1 MTRCMKQNNTIDIYE
16 EYFDADL
23 QVRVC
28 RGSPPPTLACCTDL
42 AHIHLAHFQPL
53 NT

>member
-1 MTRCMKQNNTIDIYE
+1 MKQNNTIDIYE

-28 RGSPPPTLACCTDL
+28 RGSPPPTLDL